1 MGQINNII
9 KLLFSKFSPNPTSIG
24 VEISDH
30 FLKLVLVK
38 KDSPT
43 QATLLDYSI
52 IPLTPKTTS
61 IKPNLGEL
69 IKNILTEKKLFSG
82 EEAKF
87 AISGSLVDT
96 KRIVLPFMPKE
107 EIPQALRWEAK
118 ENFLLDIDESII
130 DFEILGE
137 KTDETGTK
145 RIEVIA
151 NVAKGSL
158 VVDKI
163 SLFKNTQ
170 VLPSAVIP
178 VAYALYNLYKLGSI
192 DKKTESKE
200 PIALIDIGF
209 SNTTIVIVRDN
220 KIRFVRQCGC
230 AGGDFTN
237 AMSGTIISDKGTVDI
252 SPEKAEELKK
262 EIGVPDESTHQT
274 KDGFPVQQIVAMIRP
289 VIEKLDSEIKRSF
302 SYYESQLNEGKVGRI
317 YLTGG
322 ASKLRNL
329 QSELSKRLSTP
340 VENLTLPSRLKI
352 NLPKGR
358 TEKFNE
364 DFPHMAA
371 SIGAALNEPKAVN
384 LIPEHYKKQRLM
396 NIEKAAARAI
406 FTIACLVIVG
416 LYIFEIAH
424 GKTLEHLLY
433 AKKTQWQK
441 LEEIQVLHTKI
452 IQKNA
457 IIDSAL
463 RNQPPFFSIFK
474 VLSYITPGAI
484 HLESITIAEG
494 AKMLNMRGFVLGA
507 KENEEDVLA
516 GFLKALE
523 GVPFFGDVHLNS
535 SHDVVV
541 AGKSGLEF
549 EISCKLK

>member
-1 MGQINNII
+1 VDQNNNII
-9 KLLFSKFSPNPTSIG
+9 KLLFSKFLPNPTSIG
-24 VEISDH
+24 VEVSDH

-52 IPLTPKTTS
+52 IPLAPKTAS
-61 IKPNLGEL
+61 IKPNLGEVV
-69 IKNILTEKKLFSG
+69 KNILTEKKLFSG

-151 NVAKGSL
+151 NIAKGSL

-170 VLPSAVIP
+170 VLPSVVIP
-178 VAYALYNLYKLGSI
+178 AAYGLYNLYRLSSA

-200 PIALIDIGF
+200 SVALIDVGL
-209 SNTTIVIVRDN
+209 SNTTIVIVREN
-220 KIRFVRQCGC
+220 RVRFVRQCGC
-230 AGGDFTN
+230 AGSDFTN
-237 AMSGTIISDKGTVDI
+237 AMSGTIMSDKGTVNI

-262 EIGVPDESTHQT
+262 EIGVPDESMHQT

-302 SYYESQLNEGKVGRI
+302 NYCESQLNEGKVSRI

-322 ASKLRNL
+322 TSKLKNL

-340 VENLTLPSRLKI
+340 VENLTLPNRLKV
-352 NLPKGR
+352 NLPKAL

-364 DFPHMAA
+364 DFPHIAA
-371 SIGAALNEPKAVN
+371 SIGAALSEPTGVN
-384 LIPEHYKKQRLM
+384 LIPEHYKKQRLV
-396 NIEKAAARAI
+396 NIEKAAARAV
-406 FTIACLVIVG
+406 FTIACLVMVG
-416 LYIFEIAH
+416 LYLFEVAH
-424 GKTLEHLLY
+424 GKTLENLLL

-441 LEEIQVLHTKI
+441 LEEIQVLHSKI

-457 IIDSAL
+457 IIDNTL
-463 RNQPPFFSIFK
+463 RNQPPFYSIFK
-474 VLSYITPGAI
+474 SLSRITPGAI
-484 HLESITIAEG
+484 HLENMTIREG
-494 AKMLNMRGFVLGA
+494 ADILKMRGFVLGA

-516 GFLKALE
+516 RFLKALE
-523 GVPFFGDVHLNS
+523 GVPFFGNVHLNS

-541 AGKSGLEF
+541 SGKSGLEF